1 MDEDRNFWTSTMT
14 RRISRRTA
22 MRGLG
27 LGGAGLAGAVLIGCG
42 DDDDDEAAAPAAAQA
57 TAAPTKAA
65 PTKAAPTEAAGEQPK
80 VGGHLTI
87 PASTPPPHFDISVST
102 AGGALGAIGGVYSKI
117 WKYIARGDDSVWLAK
132 QEPDLAETLE
142 QPDDTTYIFDT
153 RRGAKWQD
161 VAPVNGRD
169 FTAEDV
175 VYAYEHT
182 RGQEES
188 NVRPELSQ
196 LDTIRAIDDHT
207 LEMVTKEASATFT
220 AKVGGQNL
228 WVYPREIIERDGNL
242 QKAAIGTGPYIMDKV
257 TANVGIEYHRNPDYY
272 ASPIPYIER
281 LSRIQIADKAAQE
294 SAFITGKIAELGGLD
309 ERARDRVLKSVSDAH
324 VRSVLRPGNYLYF
337 RCDRPPFDDIR
348 ARQAVLLTIDYAGL
362 IEAFTQGEGE
372 ISTVVPQPYLPW
384 SLPHKEWGAGAKFHS
399 ERDLPEATKLLEAA
413 GYSGDFEFDFYTAS
427 PFVNFY
433 SLGPTMDVMA
443 AGLREVGATMHQKL
457 EEYAVYSP
465 RIAGVSEYSG
475 ILQIPQAIY
484 NDPDEYYYSFLYP
497 GTRRFAS
504 YHDDPTM
511 EAWIL
516 KQRATLDA
524 DARQELLWNVERRD
538 LEKNYFVGVIHMP
551 QYSLTHPWYKS
562 NYQRGDFGWDE
573 EAWMDKA

>member
-27 LGGAGLAGAVLIGCG
+27 LGGAGLAAAALIGCG
-42 DDDDDEAAAPAAAQA
+42 DDDDEAAAAQA

-65 PTKAAPTEAAGEQPK
+65 AAAAPTKAAATQAPEKSK

-87 PASTPPPHFDISVST
+87 PAGSPPPHFDISVST
-102 AGGALGAIGGVYSKI
+102 AGGALGAIRGVYSKI
-117 WKYIARGDDSVWLAK
+117 WKYFARGDDSEWLA
-132 QEPDLAETLE
+132 QLEPDLAETLE
-142 QPDDTTYIFDT
+142 QPDDTTYIFNM
-153 RRGAKWQD
+153 RRGVKWQD
-161 VAPVNGRD
+161 LAPVDGRD

-175 VYAYEHT
+175 VYAYEHI

-196 LDTIRAIDDHT
+196 LDTIRAVDDNT
-207 LEMVTKEASATFT
+207 LEMVTKEPSATF
-220 AKVGGQNL
+220 ASKVGGRNL
-228 WVYPREIIERDGNL
+228 WIFPREIVERDGNL
-242 QKAAIGTGPYIMDKV
+242 QKAAVGTGPYIMGKV
-257 TANVGIEYHRNPDYY
+257 TANVGIEYRRNPDYY
-272 ASPIPYIER
+272 ASPIPYIEQV
-281 LSRIQIADKAAQE
+281 SMVQIADAAGRE
-294 SAFITGKIAELGGLD
+294 SAFITEQIAELNGVD
-309 ERARDRVLKSVSDAH
+309 ERTRDRVLNSVPDAK
-324 VRSVLRPGNYLYF
+324 VLKLLRPGNYLYF

-348 ARQAVLLTIDYAGL
+348 ARQAVLLTVDYAGL

-372 ISTVVPQPYLPW
+372 ISTVIPQPYVPW
-384 SLPHKEWGAGAKFHS
+384 SLPHDEWGAGAKFHS
-399 ERDLPEATKLLEAA
+399 ERDLAEATKLLEAA
-413 GYSGDFEFDFYTAS
+413 GYSRDLEFDVYT
-427 PFVNFY
+427 VGGWLTRWH
-433 SLGPTMDVMA
+433 LGPTLDVIA
-443 AGLREVGATMHQKL
+443 AGLREVGATMNQKL

-465 RIAGVSEYSG
+465 RIAGVAEYAG
-475 ILQIPQAIY
+475 ILHIPQAIY

-516 KQRATLDA
+516 KQRATLDT

-538 LEKNYFVGVIHMP
+538 LEKNYFVGLIHLP
-551 QYSLTHPWYKS
+551 VYDVRHPWYKGAF
-562 NYQRGDFGWDE
+562 QGPAWDE
-573 EAWMDKA
+573 EAWLDKA